1 LRFGRATETVRNLFP
16 PTTFRPETRPYL
28 GGSEKRRSEPKKRK
42 QSAETYFL
50 YDGYDRRLPLNG
62 KRNERTD
69 QQKTCFLN
77 CKYYS
82 ITDFAMN
89 ALFKKMRMPIC
100 RSQQESYCNKT
111 VFVSA
116 QARPYFMKT

>member
-1 LRFGRATETVRNLFP
+1 LHFGRATETVRNPFP

-28 GGSEKRRSEPKKRK
+28 GGGEKRRSEPKKRK

-50 YDGYDRRLPLNG
+50 YDGCYRRLPLNG

-82 ITDFAMN
+82 ITDFAMH
-89 ALFKKMRMPIC
+89 ALFEKNAYADMQKLTGIKL
-100 RSQQESYCNKT
+100 Q
-111 VFVSA
+111 
-116 QARPYFMKT
+116 